1 VFFIFPRCPLREC
14 STFDAVTFIDQCT
27 FHGSDGLYD
36 TMNSEPAARQGEG
49 DSGLAPPSQ
58 QLSDD
63 EATLAGSKQGLPLE
77 KADNDQRAQQQQQQ
91 PPESTDQTP
100 NISSFSEQST
110 PNHNIRD
117 EKTTITDGP
126 PRLPYNIREHK
137 LTISIF
143 WFLIFTECTLI
154 PIVFYYTIANLT
166 DMRRGAMFAIIT
178 AMFGFISGG
187 EYGLRGLRLAWKTDK
202 WRPLNG
208 SGRWAFDSTHLV
220 LGPPYFVMTAL
231 MIGFSIPDP
240 PIMRGL
246 SMIMAVGILMVGL
259 FMIWTGIAWHFQWRL
274 RWFRLSSHPIGEVV
288 PPLTFCI
295 MEDIC
300 GCDGGGA
307 KPYRAAA
314 LARFNASPRFRRLLV
329 QLLWAWS
336 LTAVAL
342 GAALNVI
349 IWIPSINQEVVYA
362 LGWSVPSVW
371 GAIGAFLTIKWCQ
384 RSVRIEREKWAE
396 DQAAKLQT
404 G

>member
-1 VFFIFPRCPLREC
+1 MLHPWRPPFFA
-14 STFDAVTFIDQCT
+14 DALAM
-27 FHGSDGLYD
+27 S
-36 TMNSEPAARQGEG
+36 SEPDSQGL
-49 DSGLAPPSQ
+49 SPPSQ
-58 QLSDD
+58 QQSDD
-63 EATLAGSKQGLPLE
+63 ETTLQGSKQGLPLDKME
-77 KADNDQRAQQQQQQ
+77 DQ
-91 PPESTDQTP
+91 PPGATP
-100 NISSFSEQST
+100 GAVLDETTAI
-110 PNHNIRD
+110 PPVVD
-117 EKTTITDGP
+117 EKPPVDGP
-126 PRLPYNIREHK
+126 PPLPYNLREHK

-154 PIVFYYTIANLT
+154 PIIFYYTIANLT

-187 EYGLRGLRLAWKTDK
+187 EYGLRGLRLAWKTDTY
-202 WRPLNG
+202 RPLNG

-240 PIMRGL
+240 PITRGL
-246 SMIMAVGILMVGL
+246 SMIMAVGILMVGV

-274 RWFRLSSHPIGEVV
+274 RWFRLSSHPIGEIV

-300 GCDGGGA
+300 GCDGGGG
-307 KPYRAAA
+307 KVYRTAA
-314 LARFNASPRFRRLLV
+314 LARFNASPRFRRMLV
-329 QLLWAWS
+329 QMLWAWS

-342 GAALNVI
+342 GAILNVV
-349 IWIPSINQEVVYA
+349 IWIPQISQEVVYA

-371 GAIGAFLTIKWCQ
+371 GGIGAYLTIKWGQ
-384 RSVRIEREKWAE
+384 RCIRIEKEKWAE
-396 DQAAKLQT
+396 DQAAQLQT